1 MMEIFVENNYE
12 DPEHC
17 VSMLINWMLSS
28 DMVSYE
34 TVVSDIRL
42 IM

>member
-1 MMEIFVENNYE
+1 MMEMFVENNYE
-12 DPEHC
+12 DTEHC

-28 DMVSYE
+28 EMVSYE
-34 TVVSDIRL
+34 TVVSNVRL